1 MDTATSS
8 SASPEASAS
17 LGVAENGATESADSN
32 GLAAA
37 AAAPSSSTSTKV
49 LERDENGKV
58 VGARVVTV
66 VTSSDHV
73 RVAAPAEPVQKE
85 EEGAASSGPSLADVQ
100 PADSVP
106 ATDDNATPPPPA
118 DPVQDEASAS
128 LSPADALP
136 ADSVPATDNGAP
148 PTPPPHSA
156 PASAL
161 GDENDARVSTENN
174 SSPDASSVGIKRK
187 SSFEYDEGT
196 DCFISNA
203 NMRKIAKLDPQGRKM
218 SSIAQSMIAK
228 SSEHFLSTLLHDAE
242 KVTLSE
248 KRHKIQYMHVA
259 KAAGSWPAAD
269 FLKELLPE
277 R

>member
-8 SASPEASAS
+8 SASPEASAP

-85 EEGAASSGPSLADVQ
+85 EEGAASSGPSL
-100 PADSVP
+100 
-106 ATDDNATPPPPA
+106 
-118 DPVQDEASAS
+118 
-128 LSPADALP
+128 ADALP